1 MMPSSPSS
9 NSVTPLSKALAGHA
23 PAAVFDPL
31 PLHAAESPDELSAAL
46 TQVLQA
52 VDIPSGWS
60 IAFRLVGEEDQV
72 TVYLTTASAVHLG
85 EQISLPEPVLRAG
98 LMAGDE
104 AVDIHRADGAASGLE
119 CSALIS
125 LEARRNHYGY
135 LLLHNDLEVTQRAVL
150 LALADHLALALYAL
164 QTRQERARLQALDG
178 RKLSLMIQASS
189 VVLRELDLERAMFK
203 LVELAVDSVCGE
215 VGCVA
220 LTNREGDTLDTHASW
235 GIDEAALAQLRLLDG
250 RSICDLVTGDG
261 LACLFRNAEE
271 LQELV
276 PCEALERITSLVAL
290 PLRAA
295 SGIRGCLLVANAP
308 DLDSD
313 AIDLL
318 KLLTEVCATSVDN
331 AIRHLDSMERESL
344 AEQLRLAGSIQQALL
359 PDGAPQVQGVALDG
373 CNLPC
378 DDSSGDYYDYF
389 QIDDSRVGF
398 VVADATGHGI
408 GAALIATTARAALRA
423 LLHRQSHESLDLAEL
438 LGQLN
443 ELAESDMKDD
453 KFITLFAGVF
463 DAQAGTLTYASA
475 GHDPPML
482 LLRREQDAVERLEA
496 TGLPLGMFPMA
507 SYESVTV
514 PDLTPGDLML
524 VMTDGVDEARNRAG
538 EQFGLDRVEQV
549 LRGAGDLA
557 PKQMIATLIETH
569 QTFTE
574 NGKREDDITMICVRV
589 GDPP

>member
-1 MMPSSPSS
+1 MPLSPSS
-9 NSVTPLSKALAGHA
+9 SSATPLSKARPGFA

-31 PLHAAESPDELSAAL
+31 PLHAAESADELSRAL

-52 VDIPSGWS
+52 AEVASGWS

-72 TVYLTTASAVHLG
+72 TVYLTTDSVLHVG
-85 EQISLPEPVLRAG
+85 ERLSLPEPVLRVG

-104 AVDIHRADGAASGLE
+104 AIPVARADGTPSGLQ
-119 CSALIS
+119 CTALVS
-125 LEARRNHYGY
+125 LEVRHNHYGY
-135 LLLHNDLEVTQRAVL
+135 LLLHDDLDIIQRAVL

-220 LTNREGDTLDTHASW
+220 LTSREGETLDTHASW
-235 GIDEAALAQLRLLDG
+235 GIDEAALAAFRLEDG
-250 RSICDLVTGDG
+250 RSVWQLATADG
-261 LACLFRNAEE
+261 LACLFRNTEE

-290 PLRAA
+290 PLSAV
-295 SGIRGCLLVANAP
+295 SGIRGCLVVANAP

-359 PDGAPQVQGVALDG
+359 PDGAPQVTGVALDG

-378 DDSSGDYYDYF
+378 DDSSGDYYDYYR
-389 QIDDSRVGF
+389 IDDSRIGF

-438 LGQLN
+438 LEQLN
-443 ELAESDMKDD
+443 ELAEADMKDD
-453 KFITLFAGVF
+453 KFITLFAAVF
-463 DAQAGTLTYASA
+463 DSQTGTLTYASA

-482 LLRREQDAVERLEA
+482 LFRREQDAIERLEA

-514 PDLTPGDLML
+514 ADLRPGDLML
-524 VMTDGVDEARNRAG
+524 VMTDGVDEARNSAG

-549 LRGAGDLA
+549 LREAGDLA
-557 PKQMIATLIETH
+557 PGQMIGTLIDQH

-574 NGKREDDITMICVRV
+574 FGKREDDITMICVRV